1 MKEVTEADTRML
13 EKDIEEYCKIIQEYI
28 IFIQNESNVTIK
40 NYDMY
45 LYIKLLLK
53 ESMLTTMQT
62 YSSINKIQQLEDKYC

>member
-1 MKEVTEADTRML
+1 MNNVTEADTRVL
-13 EKDIEEYCKIIQEYI
+13 EKDIEDYCKLIQEYI
-28 IFIQNESNVTIK
+28 ILIQNESNVTVK

-45 LYIKLLLK
+45 IYVKLLLK